1 MKIDKNLNRTTIRA
15 AIVITG
21 LMANINDRNI
31 KRKNSD
37 GIDTTRPNNI
47 IKVIS
52 SGVYFLSD
60 FSFFSMAFKTFSTS
74 SFPPSPPFSQISHK
88 ATSTPFAL
96 QNFL

>member
-1 MKIDKNLNRTTIRA
+1 MKTDKNLNRTTIRA

-52 SGVYFLSD
+52 NGVYFLSD
-60 FSFFSMAFKTFSTS
+60 LLIFIKITS
-74 SFPPSPPFSQISHK
+74 LILYHI
-88 ATSTPFAL
+88 
-96 QNFL
+96 

>member
-15 AIVITG
+15 MTVITG
-21 LMANINDRNI
+21 LMVNINDRNI

-47 IKVIS
+47 IKIIS

-60 FSFFSMAFKTFSTS
+60 LLIFIKITS
-74 SFPPSPPFSQISHK
+74 LIYYTIFERKGGKLWQKIWS
-88 ATSTPFAL
+88 
-96 QNFL
+96 

>member
-15 AIVITG
+15 MTVITG
-21 LMANINDRNI
+21 LMVNINDRNI

-47 IKVIS
+47 IKIIS

-60 FSFFSMAFKTFSTS
+60 LLIFIKITSLIYLIYYTIFKRKGG
-74 SFPPSPPFSQISHK
+74 ISWQK
-88 ATSTPFAL
+88 I
-96 QNFL
+96 

>member
-15 AIVITG
+15 MTVITG
-21 LMANINDRNI
+21 LMVNINDRNI

-47 IKVIS
+47 IKIIS

-60 FSFFSMAFKTFSTS
+60 LLIFIKITS
-74 SFPPSPPFSQISHK
+74 SIYLIYYTIFERKGGKLWQKIWS
-88 ATSTPFAL
+88 
-96 QNFL
+96 

>member
-15 AIVITG
+15 MTVITG
-21 LMANINDRNI
+21 LMVNINDRNI

-47 IKVIS
+47 IKIIS

-60 FSFFSMAFKTFSTS
+60 LLIFIKITS
-74 SFPPSPPFSQISHK
+74 LIYYTIFERKGGKLWQKIW
-88 ATSTPFAL
+88 
-96 QNFL
+96 N

>member
-15 AIVITG
+15 MTVITG

-31 KRKNSD
+31 KRKNND

-60 FSFFSMAFKTFSTS
+60 LLIFIKITS
-74 SFPPSPPFSQISHK
+74 SIYLIYYTIFKRKGGKLWQKIWS
-88 ATSTPFAL
+88 
-96 QNFL
+96 

>member
-15 AIVITG
+15 MTVITG

-47 IKVIS
+47 IKIIS
-52 SGVYFLSD
+52 NGVYFLSD
-60 FSFFSMAFKTFSTS
+60 LLIFIKITS
-74 SFPPSPPFSQISHK
+74 LIYYTIFERKGGKLWQKIWS
-88 ATSTPFAL
+88 
-96 QNFL
+96 

>member
-15 AIVITG
+15 MTVITG
-21 LMANINDRNI
+21 LMVNINDRNT

-47 IKVIS
+47 IKIIS

-60 FSFFSMAFKTFSTS
+60 LLIFIKITS
-74 SFPPSPPFSQISHK
+74 LIYYTIFERKGGKLWQKIWS
-88 ATSTPFAL
+88 
-96 QNFL
+96 

>member
-15 AIVITG
+15 MTVITG

-47 IKVIS
+47 IKIIS
-52 SGVYFLSD
+52 NGVYFLSD
-60 FSFFSMAFKTFSTS
+60 LLIFIKITS
-74 SFPPSPPFSQISHK
+74 LIYYIIFERKGGKLWQKI
-88 ATSTPFAL
+88 
-96 QNFL
+96 

>member
-47 IKVIS
+47 IKIIS
-52 SGVYFLSD
+52 NGVYFLSD
-60 FSFFSMAFKTFSTS
+60 LLIFIKITS
-74 SFPPSPPFSQISHK
+74 LILYHI
-88 ATSTPFAL
+88 
-96 QNFL
+96 